1 MGCACGAEHAALVV
15 RWQDDTL
22 FVQRVP
28 RGLPVAEWRAR
39 LAAVYPPSLELEWSP
54 ATGDGGAGAEVVWTD
69 LVVGASDAGVYVLP
83 REARFAD
90 AADFKRV
97 APRVSLRWLWK
108 GAFSVPMNH
117 FVRLKDVGCLA
128 WRVWD
133 VRAVLLLLAGYSWR
147 EVSNAAAQALRRRID
162 AAQGCEKNVAG
173 SVIAFCWIGRIL
185 SLLLVPV
192 PRTGRWCSVQL
203 RTVTPGSRC
212 RSAAI

>member
-1 MGCACGAEHAALVV
+1 MDCACGAEHAALVV
-15 RWQDDTL
+15 RWQGDTL
-22 FVQRVP
+22 FVQLVP
-28 RGLPVAEWRAR
+28 RGLP
-39 LAAVYPPSLELEWSP
+39 WSP

-108 GAFSVPMNH
+108 GAFSVPMND

-147 EVSNAAAQALRRRID
+147 EVSNAAAQALRRRMD
-162 AAQGCEKNVAG
+162 AAAARFLVQRWV
-173 SVIAFCWIGRIL
+173 RDR
-185 SLLLVPV
+185 LLLDWADRIASSCAGPQD
-192 PRTGRWCSVQL
+192 GAMVQ
-203 RTVTPGSRC
+203 R
-212 RSAAI
+212 AIAHRDARVALSERGD